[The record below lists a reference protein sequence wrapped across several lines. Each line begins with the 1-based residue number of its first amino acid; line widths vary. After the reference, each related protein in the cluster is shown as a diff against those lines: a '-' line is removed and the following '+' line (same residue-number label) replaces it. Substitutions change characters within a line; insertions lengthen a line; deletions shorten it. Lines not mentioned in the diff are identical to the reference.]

1 MPIKSWIEK
10 DKKRVMA
17 MVSGSF
23 SIEDILININNT
35 IEDPDFEKGFNI
47 LSDHTEIESVITT
60 EQARMTASH
69 LERLSKDFANS
80 KWAVVTKKEASFG
93 MMRMLS
99 VFLENIP
106 IHLEVFK
113 SLDEAEKWL
122 DKQ

>member
-17 MVSGSF
+17 IVSGSF

-47 LSDHTEIESVITT
+47 LSDHTKIESVITT

-69 LERLSKDFANS
+69 LERLSKYFANS
-80 KWAVVTKKEASFG
+80 KWAVVTKKEVSIG